1 MNDWLRLDS
10 GANTPAYNMALDE
23 ALLENAATLG
33 QPVLRFYDWTEPCAT
48 FGYSQKIAAIEA
60 ATDLRPL
67 IRRCTG
73 GGLVPHD
80 GDWTYSLI
88 FPPDHEWAGL
98 TATESYRRIHELLQT
113 AFAKLGI
120 RATLADCR
128 RRPRPGE
135 CFAGHELHDLL
146 WQNKKIAGAA
156 QRRNRHGLLIQGS
169 VQPLEGWNQQDWQD
183 AFAGDCRP
191 LSELPEARAHEL
203 AETKYARAEFN
214 RKR

>member
-10 GANTPAYNMALDE
+10 GANAPAYNMALDE

-33 QPVLRFYDWTEPCAT
+33 QPVLRFYDWAEPCAT

-80 GDWTYSLI
+80 GDWTYTLI

-156 QRRNRHGLLIQGS
+156 QRRNRFGLLIQGS
-169 VQPLEGWNQQDWQD
+169 VQPLADWAKEDWQD
-183 AFAGDCRP
+183 C
-191 LSELPEARAHEL
+191 LSQGAPRLEATPKARALEL
-203 AETKYARAEFN
+203 AGAKYSRDEFN

>member
-23 ALLENAATLG
+23 ALLEDAATLG
-33 QPVLRFYDWTEPCAT
+33 QLVLRFYDWTEPCGT
-48 FGYSQKIAAIEA
+48 FGYSQKIAQIEA
-60 ATDLRPL
+60 ATKLRPL

-88 FPPDHEWAGL
+88 FPPAHEWTAL
-98 TATESYRRIHELLQT
+98 PATESYHRTHALLQQAFGEIGVET
-113 AFAKLGI
+113 EFAKS
-120 RATLADCR
+120 CR
-128 RRPRPGE
+128 RPKPGE
-135 CFAGHELHDLL
+135 CFEGHELHDLL
-146 WQNKKIAGAA
+146 WNGKKVAGAA

-169 VQPLEGWNQQDWQD
+169 VQPAEDWSQTIWR
-183 AFAGDCRP
+183 DC
-191 LSELPEARAHEL
+191 LGQGCSELETLPDARTREL
-203 AETKYARAEFN
+203 AEAKYSRAEFN

>member
-1 MNDWLRLDS
+1 MKDWLRLDS

-48 FGYSQKIAAIEA
+48 FGYSQKIAAIEG

-73 GGLVPHD
+73 GGLVPHN

-88 FPPDHEWAGL
+88 FPPDHEWAEL
-98 TATESYRRIHELLQT
+98 VATESYLRTHKLLQA
-113 AFAKLGI
+113 AFEKIGVKTELAKI
-120 RATLADCR
+120 CR
-128 RRPRPGE
+128 RPKPGE
-135 CFAGHELHDLL
+135 CFEGHELHDLL
-146 WQNKKIAGAA
+146 WNGKKVAGAA

-169 VQPLEGWNQQDWQD
+169 VQPLEDWNRQNWKN
-183 AFAGDCRP
+183 AFADDCRL
-191 LSELPEARAHEL
+191 LSELLDGRVREL
-203 AETKYARAEFN
+203 AETKYSRAEHN
-214 RKR
+214 CKR

>member
-1 MNDWLRLDS
+1 MKDWLRLDS
-10 GANTPAYNMALDE
+10 GANAPAYNMALDE

-73 GGLVPHD
+73 GGLVPHN

-169 VQPLEGWNQQDWQD
+169 VQPLVDWSKQMWKNEL
-183 AFAGDCRP
+183 GDDCETLLETPNTRTI
-191 LSELPEARAHEL
+191 EL
-203 AETKYARAEFN
+203 AKDKYSAEAFN

>member
-1 MNDWLRLDS
+1 MKDWLRLDS

-33 QPVLRFYDWTEPCAT
+33 QPVVRFYDWTEPCAT

-88 FPPDHEWAGL
+88 FPPDHEWTAL
-98 TATESYRRIHELLQT
+98 PATESYHRTHALLQQ
-113 AFAKLGI
+113 AFGEIGVETELAKS
-120 RATLADCR
+120 CR
-128 RRPRPGE
+128 RPKPGE
-135 CFAGHELHDLL
+135 CFEGHELHDLL
-146 WQNKKIAGAA
+146 WNSKKIAGAA
-156 QRRNRHGLLIQGS
+156 QRRNHHGLLIQGS
-169 VQPLEGWNQQDWQD
+169 VQPADDWSKQDWRDFMSQGSPQLEG
-183 AFAGDCRP
+183 
-191 LSELPEARAHEL
+191 LPDARAHEL
-203 AETKYARAEFN
+203 AEAKYSKAEYN

>member
-1 MNDWLRLDS
+1 MKDWLRLNN
-10 GANTPAYNMALDE
+10 GPCEPAYNMALDE

-33 QPVLRFYDWTEPCAT
+33 HPVLRFYDWTEPCAT
-48 FGYSQKIAAIEA
+48 FGYSQKITQIEA
-60 ATDLRPL
+60 ATNLRPL

-98 TATESYRRIHELLQT
+98 AATESYQRTHTLLQASFKEIGVET
-113 AFAKLGI
+113 ELAKS
-120 RATLADCR
+120 CR
-128 RRPRPGE
+128 RPKPGE
-135 CFAGHELHDLL
+135 CFEGHELHDLL
-146 WQNKKIAGAA
+146 FNGKKIAGAA

-169 VQPLEGWNQQDWQD
+169 AQPADHWPQTIWQD
-183 AFAGDCRP
+183 C
-191 LSELPEARAHEL
+191 LSQGCSQLEDLPDARAHEL
-203 AETKYARAEFN
+203 DEAKYSKDEHN